1 MTTKKF
7 FVAALV
13 CCLGLGFSSKASANS
28 WRVNIDKRANA
39 DFKDLNAAMEKV
51 SEGDTIY
58 MDKGCTL
65 SSVQRITT
73 PVTIIGP
80 GYFIGENDADEA
92 YLSNSLYLEADG
104 IKITG
109 LHTSAIYVRAND
121 IVVERCRITG
131 DVYAH
136 ETDYESDN
144 FLLCSSFLYNSS
156 LWAGNKEVDG
166 MQILN
171 NIFYRSTNVYFL
183 NDLRNA
189 LVDHNTMVMIDDS
202 YGYLIGKAY
211 NSTISNNILFRRG
224 YSNWNYYMAYVGAE
238 YDNII
243 TNNVGNGTW
252 GTDIYPNNVSESD
265 AELKNFFVCSGED
278 MSRDVFFDQTRTESM
293 TISVDESSQ
302 EILIVNADVTTSS
315 VASETVTT
323 NHFAPKKAKYY
334 NADYGYGHFG
344 GAYPYVM
351 HGYPLYVPRFESIV
365 VPSQPDA
372 NGNLKVRMVI
382 KNQNK

>member
-39 DFKDLNAAMEKV
+39 DFQDLNAAMEKV

-144 FLLCSSFLYNSS
+144 FLLCSSFLNNSS
-156 LWAGNKEVDG
+156 L
-166 MQILN
+166 
-171 NIFYRSTNVYFL
+171 
-183 NDLRNA
+183 
-189 LVDHNTMVMIDDS
+189 
-202 YGYLIGKAY
+202 
-211 NSTISNNILFRRG
+211 
-224 YSNWNYYMAYVGAE
+224 
-238 YDNII
+238 
-243 TNNVGNGTW
+243 
-252 GTDIYPNNVSESD
+252 
-265 AELKNFFVCSGED
+265 
-278 MSRDVFFDQTRTESM
+278 
-293 TISVDESSQ
+293 
-302 EILIVNADVTTSS
+302 
-315 VASETVTT
+315 
-323 NHFAPKKAKYY
+323 
-334 NADYGYGHFG
+334 
-344 GAYPYVM
+344 
-351 HGYPLYVPRFESIV
+351 
-365 VPSQPDA
+365 
-372 NGNLKVRMVI
+372 
-382 KNQNK
+382 